1 MGWAW
6 SVGGEGGRCG
16 MGAALCVVTWEVG
29 AARFRGGGSLVGVSH
44 CGVSRLVAG
53 QAVRAAG
60 RRGAV
65 RWFSGTRAMSAASA
79 TT

>member
-1 MGWAW
+1 M
-6 SVGGEGGRCG
+6 
-16 MGAALCVVTWEVG
+16 CVVTWEVG

-44 CGVSRLVAG
+44 YGVSLVGVAHYGVSYCGVSRLVAG